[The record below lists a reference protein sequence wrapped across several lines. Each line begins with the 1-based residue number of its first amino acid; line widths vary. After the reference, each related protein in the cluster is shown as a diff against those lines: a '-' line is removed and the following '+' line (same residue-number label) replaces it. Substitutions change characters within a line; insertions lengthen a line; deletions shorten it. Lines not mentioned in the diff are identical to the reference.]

1 MNKGIYV
8 ATSGSLAQ
16 ERAMDIIA
24 NNMANMNTSGYKA
37 DRMLFQTYLQKADAS
52 GTATPT
58 TDEIKAGIM
67 EKKTDDT
74 AYMFSSQSYTNYE
87 QGALQKTGNTFD
99 IALDGNGFLA
109 VQTPM
114 GERYTRGGAFKI
126 DSGGDL
132 VTADG
137 YKVLGQGSSPIHVG
151 NEEFSVREDGLVT
164 VSGGGTE
171 QLKVVDFAD
180 RAQLKK
186 SGQGLFMADEGIETA
201 APAASVRQ
209 GYLEASNINPVVEMT
224 RMITALRTYEAFQKT
239 IHSSDDMTT
248 RLIAD
253 VARP

>member
-37 DRMLFQTYLQKADAS
+37 DRMLFQTYLQKVDAPS
-52 GTATPT
+52 AAAPT
-58 TDEIKAGIM
+58 SNEIKAGIM
-67 EKKTDDT
+67 GSKTDDT

-99 IALDGNGFLA
+99 IALDGNGFMA

-126 DSGGDL
+126 DSAGDL

-137 YKVLGQGSSPIHVG
+137 YKVLNQNGGPLHVG
-151 NEEFSVREDGLVT
+151 NEQFSVREDGLVT
-164 VSGGGTE
+164 VSGGDTE
-171 QLKVVDFAD
+171 QFKIVDFAD
-180 RAQLKK
+180 RTQLKK
-186 SGQGLFMADEGIETA
+186 SGQGFFVADKGMTA
-201 APAASVRQ
+201 AAPTASVKQ

-239 IHSSDDMTT
+239 IHSNDDMTT

>member
-1 MNKGIYV
+1 MNKGIYI

-37 DRMLFQTYLQKADAS
+37 DRMLFQTYLSKAHAPDSA
-52 GTATPT
+52 APT
-58 TDEIKAGIM
+58 SNEIKTGATQN
-67 EKKTDDT
+67 KTEDT

-99 IALDGNGFLA
+99 IALDGDGFLA
-109 VQTPM
+109 VQTPL

-126 DSGGDL
+126 DAGGDL

-137 YKVLGQGSSPIHVG
+137 FKVSNQNGNAIHVG
-151 NEEFSVREDGLVT
+151 NDEFSVREDGLIT

-171 QLKVVDFAD
+171 QFKIVNFAD
-180 RAQLKK
+180 RTQLKK
-186 SGQGLFMADEGIETA
+186 SGQGLFVAEAGMETA
-201 APAASVRQ
+201 APTAAVRQ
-209 GYLEASNINPVVEMT
+209 GYLEASNINPVAEMT
-224 RMITALRTYEAFQKT
+224 RMITALRTYEAFQKAV
-239 IHSSDDMTT
+239 HSNDDMTT

>member
-24 NNMANMNTSGYKA
+24 NNMANMNTAGYKA
-37 DRMLFQTYLQKADAS
+37 DRMLFQSYLQKANAPGAVIPAS
-52 GTATPT
+52 N
-58 TDEIKAGIM
+58 EIKAGVLAD
-67 EKKTDDT
+67 KTDDIT
-74 AYMFSSQSYTNYE
+74 YMVGSQSYTNYE
-87 QGALQKTGNTFD
+87 QGALQKTGNSFD
-99 IALDGNGFLA
+99 IALDGDGFMA

-114 GERYTRGGAFKI
+114 GERYIRGGAFKI

-137 YKVLGQGSSPIHVG
+137 YKVSNQNGNPIHVG
-151 NEEFSVREDGLVT
+151 DEEFSVREDGRVA
-164 VSGGGTE
+164 VSGGGIE
-171 QLKVVDFAD
+171 QLKIVNFAD
-180 RAQLKK
+180 RSQLKK
-186 SGQGLFMADEGIETA
+186 AGQGLFVADEKMDTA

-239 IHSSDDMTT
+239 IHSNDDMTS